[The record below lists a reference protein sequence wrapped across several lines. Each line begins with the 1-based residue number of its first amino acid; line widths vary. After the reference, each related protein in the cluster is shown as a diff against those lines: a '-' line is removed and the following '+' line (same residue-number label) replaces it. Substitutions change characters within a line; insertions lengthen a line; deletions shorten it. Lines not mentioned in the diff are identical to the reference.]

1 MTFDKIGDVAH
12 TVQGQIDDQL
22 KQVTRWMKP
31 YSKKASK
38 KMVRLSHDLRPYGE
52 QCIDAARKHP
62 GKTLFG
68 AVAIGYLLARLT
80 RRR

>member
-1 MTFDKIGDVAH
+1 MTFEKFGDVAH

-31 YSKKASK
+31 YSKK
-38 KMVRLSHDLRPYGE
+38 MVRLSHDLRPYGD
-52 QCIDAARKHP
+52 QAIDVARKHP

-68 AVAIGYLLARLT
+68 AVAVGYLLARLT
-80 RRR
+80 NRR